1 MFFLLQKKEKEEEK
15 RSRSAQ
21 DRVPY
26 YGPGPST
33 SRGYRG
39 NNGGGYSRGRGGYHG
54 GQGGYQGG
62 QGGYQGGPGGY
73 QGQRG
78 GYEGQGGAY
87 KRPTSQIP
95 ASEQG
100 SKIICRK
107 CGGVG
112 HKGVECPSARK

>member
-1 MFFLLQKKEKEEEK
+1 M
-15 RSRSAQ
+15 Q

-26 YGPGPST
+26 YGAST
-33 SRGYRG
+33 SQGYRG
-39 NNGGGYSRGRGGYHG
+39 NNGGGYSRGRGGYQGGQGGYPG

-62 QGGYQGGPGGY
+62 QGGYQGGQGGY

-78 GYEGQGGAY
+78 GFGGQGGAY

-95 ASEQG
+95 ASEPG

-112 HKGVECPSARK
+112 HKGAECPSARK